1 MRPQAGCAGEGVAEE
16 GREVA
21 APAALPRVEGE
32 ERPEEHCALQSEQHV
47 HARFLPVID
56 LERVQRSEQGGEQ
69 RAGVQ
74 AAATRQVEA
83 DAVDD

>member
-1 MRPQAGCAGEGVAEE
+1 MYM
-16 GREVA
+16 
-21 APAALPRVEGE
+21 
-32 ERPEEHCALQSEQHV
+32 
-47 HARFLPVID
+47 RFLPVID

-74 AAATRQVEA
+74 AAAARQVEA